1 MRTDARKTRQRAHL
15 LARPPSARRGGVP
28 RARGVR
34 AGAMFS
40 RLADKF
46 KRKGQEEKFE
56 VTLRISTL
64 SPWPST
70 GKFKRLC
77 VRWERGSKVRAFAG
91 RRSAAEG
98 RACLCAQTHAVAQ
111 CGARGVPRAG
121 SLGRAGGVPARRAG
135 R

>member
-1 MRTDARKTRQRAHL
+1 MTSARRAPHL

-28 RARGVR
+28 RSRGVR
-34 AGAMFS
+34 VGAMFS

-77 VRWERGSKVRAFAG
+77 VRWERGSKVRSLAR
-91 RRSAAEG
+91 RRSVAEG
-98 RACLCAQTHAVAQ
+98 CACLCAQTRAAAQ
-111 CGARGVPRAG
+111 CGARGWPRAG
-121 SLGRAGGVPARRAG
+121 SFGRAGGLLARRAG